1 MSQSGHIYL
10 KTFMNFVNFVF
21 FKRIVYTY
29 NMKIFTKKRITVFVL
44 LLFCFFVINS
54 FCKDA
59 LKNFIYAKSESLM
72 ASLWTRGSEQSFFNQ
87 NQEELNRKLIA
98 ENQQLLSQLADF
110 QRVKE
115 ENEFLRNSLDLGI
128 NKEFDLMLGR
138 IISKDILSDSLLI
151 NVGSNAGVKKGF
163 PVIIS
168 GKVLLGKVVDVYP
181 SYSRVMLVTQKNNL
195 IDVEIPEAKI
205 FALSK
210 GEGSLKL
217 GLDMVARDKE
227 LKENSLVVT
236 SAMGGNYPAGLLMG
250 KVKNIKKIDNEAY
263 QTANIE
269 KVFDLNAINNVFVI
283 KIAEIYND

>member
-1 MSQSGHIYL
+1 
-10 KTFMNFVNFVF
+10 
-21 FKRIVYTY
+21 
-29 NMKIFTKKRITVFVL
+29 MKIFTKKRITVFVL
-44 LLFCFFVINS
+44 LIFCFLVINS

-59 LKNFIYAKSESLM
+59 LKNFVYTKSESLM
-72 ASLWTRGSEQSFFNQ
+72 ASLWAKGSEQSFSNQ
-87 NQEELNRKLIA
+87 NQEELNKKLIA

-110 QRVKE
+110 QRIKE
-115 ENEFLRNSLDLGI
+115 ENEFLRNSLDVGI
-128 NKEFDLMLGR
+128 DKEFDLMLGR

-151 NVGSNAGVKKGF
+151 NIGSNAGVKKGF

-181 SYSRVMLVTQKNNL
+181 SYSRVMLITQKNNL
-195 IDVEIPEAKI
+195 IDVEIPETKI

-210 GEGSLKL
+210 GEGSLNL